1 MSAIFITGAGTDV
14 GKTFVACRLVA
25 ELRRRGYTVAAFKPL
40 ASGFDPAHPETSD
53 PGALLTALG
62 EPVLSANLDRIAPFR
77 YRAPLAPDLAAAA
90 EGRCVDFDAVVA
102 FSRRAMATADMVV
115 IEGVGGVMSPIA
127 ERHTV
132 LDWISALGSPALL
145 VTGTYLGAQT
155 HALTALAALQRRSVA
170 VHAVVA
176 SETHGS
182 TVGLNDGSRSLAR
195 FTTPVPVVT
204 VPRLPPG
211 ASHATFATLA
221 DLFCRTATRVRSG
234 PGR

>member
-14 GKTFVACRLVA
+14 GKTFVACGIIA
-25 ELRRRGYTVAAFKPL
+25 ELRRRGRAVAAFKPL
-40 ASGFDPAHPETSD
+40 ASGFDPARPETSD

-62 EPVLSANLDRIAPFR
+62 ESVSPAALDRIAPFR
-77 YRAPLAPDLAAAA
+77 YRAALAPDMAA
-90 EGRCVDFDAVVA
+90 EAEGKRVDFDAVVA
-102 FSRRAMATADMVV
+102 FSRQTSTAADFVI

-132 LDWISALGSPALL
+132 LDWIAALGVPALL

-176 SETHGS
+176 SETAGS
-182 TVGLNDGSRSLAR
+182 TVGLSDSARSLAR
-195 FTTPVPVVT
+195 FAAPVPVVT
-204 VPRLPPG
+204 IPRLQPAVP
-211 ASHATFATLA
+211 HAAFAA
-221 DLFCRTATRVRSG
+221 FVDLFCRAATHVR
-234 PGR
+234 